1 MKTYRVFIILDS
13 ERGENIRV
21 HCFDEEQIKELSKNN
36 YVEKINEKTIK
47 FTNEFKEEF
56 LRLYKQGVNP
66 VSIFRELGINPKI
79 IGQVRIDKFT
89 YRIKAQASRPEG
101 FSRKENSSKGKR
113 RKLSFKSKDEE
124 LEYYKELSEKLAQ
137 ENEFLKK
144 LKALKNT
151 K

>member
-1 MKTYRVFIILDS
+1 MARQYLEETTRLIEQMSENTTKQKIDEKLD
-13 ERGENIRV
+13 RIFNR
-21 HCFDEEQIKELSKNN
+21 
-36 YVEKINEKTIK
+36 EKINEKTIK